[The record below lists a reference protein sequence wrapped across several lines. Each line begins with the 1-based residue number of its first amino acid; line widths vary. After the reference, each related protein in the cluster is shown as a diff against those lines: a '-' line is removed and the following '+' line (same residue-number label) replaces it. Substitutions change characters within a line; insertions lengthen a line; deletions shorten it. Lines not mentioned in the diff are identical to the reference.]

1 MGYGMAYKQA
11 SRFFKALASLLECR
25 YFTTGPHRESL
36 GGRSRFV
43 PLVLLSVLILGGVG
57 HASES
62 RDRVLFF
69 GDSLTAGY
77 GLDPAFAY
85 PARIRAKIDEA
96 GIGAK
101 VVVGAVSGDTSAGG
115 LRRIDWMLRQPVDIF
130 VLALGANDGLRGI
143 APEVTKENLEGILD
157 RVLAKNPEAKL
168 VVAGMRLP
176 PSMGLSHVEA
186 FEAIYPQLAEENDA
200 ALIPDL
206 LKDVG
211 GVVELNLPDR
221 IHPNA
226 EGHEKLAENVWVVI
240 RDLFNSQT
248 RHRSGGGVS
257 VRSRKDRSRE
267 LGTDR

>member
-1 MGYGMAYKQA
+1 LVVISM
-11 SRFFKALASLLECR
+11 LSLCGL
-25 YFTTGPHRESL
+25 
-36 GGRSRFV
+36 
-43 PLVLLSVLILGGVG
+43 G

-62 RDRVLFF
+62 PVRVLFF

-85 PARIRAKIDEA
+85 PALVQAKMDQA
-96 GIGAK
+96 GVSAE

-115 LRRIDWMLRQPVDIF
+115 LRRIDWMLRRPVDVF

-143 APEVTKENLEGILD
+143 DPAVTAQNLQGILD

-186 FEAIYPQLAEENDA
+186 FEALYPRLAGENDA

-206 LKDVG
+206 LKGVG
-211 GVVELNLPDR
+211 GVPALNLPDR
-221 IHPNA
+221 IHPNIK
-226 EGHEKLAENVWVVI
+226 GHEKLADNVWAVL
-240 RDLFNSQT
+240 RDL
-248 RHRSGGGVS
+248 V
-257 VRSRKDRSRE
+257 D
-267 LGTDR
+267 L